1 MRQSAVFTHLKMVCY
16 SLRMVAK
23 STLSFQRVARGGL
36 LGIIFAVMVTLLIFI
51 LGGPSRRVAQVSV
64 PALPQAADAGVKGF
78 SFVQSKDGFIDWK
91 IQAKQAQ
98 VFDTDAK
105 AVLNDVQ
112 VTLMGPDGVTMTVA
126 GDNGTINTLSKDFII
141 SKKSGDLALV
151 LNSGYTIYTSS
162 FTWDNQKHRIWTD
175 APITIKGPSLEVTGQ
190 GLDAFLTTQEMRV
203 RRNVRVGIH

>member
-1 MRQSAVFTHLKMVCY
+1 MVCY
-16 SLRMVAK
+16 SLRMMAK
-23 STLSFQRVARGGL
+23 STLSFQRVAKAGL
-36 LGIIFAVMVTLLIFI
+36 LGIIFAVSATLLMFI

-78 SFVQSKDGFIDWK
+78 SFVQSKDGLVDWK

-126 GDNGTINTLSKDFII
+126 GDNGTINTLSKDFVI

>member
-1 MRQSAVFTHLKMVCY
+1 MM
-16 SLRMVAK
+16 AK
-23 STLSFQRVARGGL
+23 STLSFQHVAKAGL
-36 LGIIFAVMVTLLIFI
+36 LGIIFAVIATLLIFI

-78 SFVQSKDGFIDWK
+78 SFVQSKDGLVDWK

-112 VTLMGPDGVTMTVA
+112 VTLMGPDGVTMTVT
-126 GDNGTINTLSKDFII
+126 GDDGTINTVSKDFVI

-175 APITIKGPSLEVTGQ
+175 EPIIIKGPSLEVTGQ

>member
-1 MRQSAVFTHLKMVCY
+1 MM
-16 SLRMVAK
+16 AK
-23 STLSFQRVARGGL
+23 STLSFQHVAKAGL
-36 LGIIFAVMVTLLIFI
+36 LGIIFAVIATLLIFI

-78 SFVQSKDGFIDWK
+78 SFVQSKDGLVDWK

-112 VTLMGPDGVTMTVA
+112 VTLMGPDGVTMTVT
-126 GDNGTINTLSKDFII
+126 GDDGTINTLSKDFVI

-175 APITIKGPSLEVTGQ
+175 EPIIIKGPSLEVTGQ